1 MLLLEP
7 CRTSCRLVLGSQ
19 PVINVLAEGG
29 ISQHAL
35 ELVSRDRLQD
45 DPRILSEVPQYRIER
60 APQSIGG
67 MIPRPM
73 HIQGEFRQGIEPFD
87 LHKICHLFRIANIFR
102 WFHLSV
108 VPASPVTRGCLRRTL
123 ARNSSVR
130 SSHTRAKRFHIFMQ
144 QPALPYC

>member
-45 DPRILSEVPQYRIER
+45 DPRILSEVPQYWIER

-73 HIQGEFRQGIEPFD
+73 HIQGEFRQGIEPLD
-87 LHKICHLFRIANIFR
+87 FR
-102 WFHLSV
+102 WKNV
-108 VPASPVTRGCLRRTL
+108 VQRVADAGLALMISPSDSTPLLIR
-123 ARNSSVR
+123 
-130 SSHTRAKRFHIFMQ
+130 
-144 QPALPYC
+144 